1 MNKKRVAVA
10 MSGGVD
16 SSVAVVLLQ
25 KQGYE
30 VLGIHMKLHDAPP
43 EERQNKSCCS
53 LNDALDARAVCSH
66 LGVPFYVL
74 DFQDEFKENV
84 IDYFVQEYLDGRT
97 PNPCVMCNKIIKTRY
112 LLEKADELDCA
123 YLATGHYARVGKEPI
138 TGKWQITKPQDRR
151 KDQTYF
157 LYGTPNEE
165 LPRLLFPLA
174 DYSKPEVRQIA
185 ARHELVSAH
194 KPDSQEI
201 CFVPQNYRD
210 FIAKQTK
217 TLPEPGDFVSTS
229 GEILGCHKGIPYYT
243 VGQRRGLQISSSDPY
258 YVIHILKETNQIV
271 LGKLQDMHVESIR
284 VSDLNW
290 VSIDPVQEPIP
301 VTVKLRYAHK
311 GVKATVIPLDDNTAQ
326 LILDTPERSASPG
339 QAAVFYQDEVLLG
352 GGWIDH
358 CQPPEGK

>member
-1 MNKKRVAVA
+1 MKNKRVAVA

-30 VLGIHMKLHDAPP
+30 VLGIHMKLHDTPP

-53 LNDALDARAVCSH
+53 LNDTLDARAVCSS

-112 LLEKADELDCA
+112 LLEKADELGCA
-123 YLATGHYARVGKEPI
+123 YLATGHYARIGQDPL
-138 TGKWQITKPQDRR
+138 TGTWQITKPQDRR

-174 DYSKPEVRQIA
+174 DYGKPEVRQIA
-185 ARHELVSAH
+185 VQHELVSAL

-210 FIAKQTK
+210 FITKQMNS
-217 TLPEPGDFVSTS
+217 LPKPGDFVSTS
-229 GEILGCHKGIPYYT
+229 GEILGRHKGIPYYT

-258 YVIHILKETNQIV
+258 YVIQILKDSNQIV
-271 LGKLQDMHVESIR
+271 LGKLQETLVKSIQ
-284 VSDLNW
+284 VSDVNW
-290 VSIDPVQEPIP
+290 LFKDPIREPIS
-301 VTVKLRYAHK
+301 VTVKLRYAHR
-311 GVKATVIPLDDNTAQ
+311 GAKATVIPGKNDTAQ
-326 LILDTPERSASPG
+326 VILETPEQSASPG
-339 QAAVFYQDEVLLG
+339 QAAVFYQGEVLLG
-352 GGWIDH
+352 GGWIDR
-358 CQPPEGK
+358 CQAPEGK

>member
-1 MNKKRVAVA
+1 MKNKRVAVA

-43 EERQNKSCCS
+43 EERQDKSCCS
-53 LNDALDARAVCSH
+53 LNDSLDARAVCSR

-112 LLEKADELDCA
+112 LLEKADELGCD
-123 YLATGHYARVGKEPI
+123 YLATGHYARVGKDPI
-138 TGKWQITKPQDRR
+138 TGIWQITKPRDRQ

-157 LYGTPNEE
+157 LYGTPNAE

-185 ARHELVSAH
+185 VQYELVSAH

-201 CFVPQNYRD
+201 CFVPRNYRD
-210 FIAKQTK
+210 FISKQMNS
-217 TLPEPGDFVSTS
+217 LPEPGDFVSTS
-229 GEILGCHKGIPYYT
+229 GKILGRHKGIPYYT
-243 VGQRRGLQISSSDPY
+243 VGQRRGLQISGSDPY
-258 YVIHILKETNQIV
+258 YVIQLLKDSNQVV
-271 LGKLQDMHVESIR
+271 LGKLQESLVKSIQ
-284 VSDLNW
+284 VSDVNW
-290 VSIDPVQEPIP
+290 LSLDPIREPISA
-301 VTVKLRYAHK
+301 TVKLRYTHR
-311 GVKATVIPLDDNTAQ
+311 GVGATIRPGGDDTVQ
-326 LILDTPERSASPG
+326 VILDLPQHSASPG

-352 GGWIDH
+352 GGWIDR
-358 CQPPEGK
+358 CLAPERR

>member
-1 MNKKRVAVA
+1 MKNKRVAVA

-16 SSVAVVLLQ
+16 SSVAMVLLQ

-53 LNDALDARAVCSH
+53 LDDSLDARAVCSR
-66 LGVPFYVL
+66 LGVPFYVI

-112 LLEKADELDCA
+112 LLEKADELGCD
-123 YLATGHYARVGKEPI
+123 YLATGHYARVGKDPI
-138 TGKWQITKPQDRR
+138 TGKWQITKPRDRH

-157 LYGTPNEE
+157 LYGTPNVE

-185 ARHELVSAH
+185 VQYELVSAH

-210 FIAKQTK
+210 FISKQMNS
-217 TLPEPGDFVSTS
+217 LPEPGDFVSTS
-229 GEILGCHKGIPYYT
+229 GKILGRHKGIPYYT
-243 VGQRRGLQISSSDPY
+243 VGQRRGLQISGSDPY
-258 YVIHILKETNQIV
+258 YVIHLHKDDNQIV
-271 LGKLQDMHVESIR
+271 LGKLQESLVQSIR
-284 VSDLNW
+284 VSDVNW
-290 VSIDPVQEPIP
+290 LSLDPIREPIS
-301 VTVKLRYAHK
+301 VTVKLRYTHR
-311 GVKATVIPLDDNTAQ
+311 GVKATVMPGEDDTVQ
-326 LILDTPERSASPG
+326 LILDFPQHSASPG
-339 QAAVFYQDEVLLG
+339 QAAVFYHDEVLLG

-358 CQPPEGK
+358 CLAPE